1 MEPHAEDG
9 SVTRWIRELKA
20 GNRASLSKLWERY
33 FETVAK
39 KARVHFGINAR
50 IVRDEED
57 IALSVL
63 GVLCQQAALVD
74 INDRGGLIRLLMLV
88 TKNKVSSEK
97 RVQRAN
103 FRGGGRV
110 AVISDL
116 GKLLRERIANQTC
129 DVPTPESL
137 VEMEEQCQLLLE
149 ILPDDVYREIVRLR
163 LIGNTIA
170 EIADELDVVPRTI
183 HRKLKIIQKTWIE
196 TMEKEDDA
204 VAP

>member
-1 MEPHAEDG
+1 MEPQAKDG

-33 FETVAK
+33 FPTIAK
-39 KARVHFGINAR
+39 KARIHFGINPR

-74 INDRGGLIRLLMLV
+74 INDRGGLIRLLMIV

-97 RVQRAN
+97 RVQRAD
-103 FRGGGRV
+103 FRGGGKV

-116 GKLLRERIANQTC
+116 GKLLKERIANQTC
-129 DVPTPESL
+129 DVPTPESIAQ
-137 VEMEEQCQLLLE
+137 MAEQYQMLLE
-149 ILPDDVYREIVRLR
+149 ILPDDMYREIVKLK
-163 LIGNTIA
+163 LLGKTIV

-196 TMEKEDDA
+196 TMGKDEDA
-204 VAP
+204 IAS

>member
-33 FETVAK
+33 FPTVAK
-39 KARVHFGINAR
+39 KARIHFGINAR

-110 AVISDL
+110 AVITDL

-137 VEMEEQCQLLLE
+137 VQMEEQCQLLLE

-163 LIGNTIA
+163 LIGHTIA

-196 TMEKEDDA
+196 TMEKEDEA

>member
-9 SVTRWIRELKA
+9 SVTRWIRELKV

-33 FETVAK
+33 FPTVAK
-39 KARVHFGINAR
+39 KARVHFGINPR

-137 VEMEEQCQLLLE
+137 VQMEEQCQLLLE
-149 ILPDDVYREIVRLR
+149 ILPDDVYREIVRLK

-170 EIADELDVVPRTI
+170 EIADQLDVVPRTI

>member
-20 GNRASLSKLWERY
+20 GNSSSLSKLWERY
-33 FETVAK
+33 FPTVAK
-39 KARVHFGINAR
+39 KARVHFGINPR

-110 AVISDL
+110 AIISDL

-137 VEMEEQCQLLLE
+137 VQMEEQCQLLLE
-149 ILPDDVYREIVRLR
+149 ILPDDVYREIVRLK

-170 EIADELDVVPRTI
+170 EIADQLDVVPRTI